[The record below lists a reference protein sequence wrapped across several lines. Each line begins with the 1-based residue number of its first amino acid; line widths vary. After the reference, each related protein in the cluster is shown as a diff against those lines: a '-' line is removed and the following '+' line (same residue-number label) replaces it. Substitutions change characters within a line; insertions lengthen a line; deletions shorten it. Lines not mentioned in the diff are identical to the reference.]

1 MNGDSLNIVSANVR
15 GIRQPLKRLDIWNKF
30 KELKANIVLLQET
43 YLIQKDLGDVKREWN
58 IEYILSNYKT
68 NSRGV
73 AILIQSNFE

>member
-43 YLIQKDLGDVKREWN
+43 HLIQKDLGDVKREWN

-68 NSRGV
+68 YSRGV